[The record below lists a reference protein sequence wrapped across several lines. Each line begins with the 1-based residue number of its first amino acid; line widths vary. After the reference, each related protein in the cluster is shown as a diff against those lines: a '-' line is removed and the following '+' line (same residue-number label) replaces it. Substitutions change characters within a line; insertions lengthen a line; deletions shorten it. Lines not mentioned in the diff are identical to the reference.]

1 MSHSK
6 KVSDAVLK
14 LRAARRAN
22 TDDAVFWLLVDPALR
37 DPLGAAADGRQQ
49 AIISLPNVVKTM
61 SPRLIQLH
69 EEVDALMLQNSI
81 QVAIDESSGLFDD
94 ETHGSPRSVCAWL
107 RPSSGSIDLH
117 SAANRLYMM
126 AKLQPPELA
135 SSSVSLR
142 FWDPRITAGAITIMS
157 EPVWLNRLAHC
168 GIAQWW
174 HMDASGALIASVP
187 DESASSP
194 EPEFSIWRPTI
205 SQWNQLN
212 YLSWC
217 NRIERLAQSWDCVQP
232 PRRLDIQ
239 PLVIRAVEA
248 GLKFEA
254 DVICF
259 VHACLCI
266 DLQFDRHPAVQR
278 ALATCKATN
287 EPGLFQAQADVWRPA
302 VEQSATSTVGTTQ

>member
-14 LRAARRAN
+14 LRAARRTN

-37 DPLGAAADGRQQ
+37 DPLGAAAEGRRQ

-69 EEVDALMLQNSI
+69 EEVDARLLQSSL
-81 QVAIDESSGLFDD
+81 QAAIDEWSGLFDD
-94 ETHGSPRSVCAWL
+94 EAHGRPRSVCAWL
-107 RPSSGSIDLH
+107 RPSSGSIDLQ
-117 SAANRLYMM
+117 STANRLSMM
-126 AKLQPPELA
+126 AKLQTPELA
-135 SSSVSLR
+135 PSTVSLR
-142 FWDPRITAGAITIMS
+142 FWDPRITSDAITIMS
-157 EPVWLNRLAHC
+157 ESVWVNRLAHC

-194 EPEFSIWRPTI
+194 EAEFSIWRPTI

-212 YLSWC
+212 YVSWR
-217 NRIERLAQSWDCVQP
+217 NRIEHLAQSWDCVQP
-232 PRRLDIQ
+232 PRHSDIQ
-239 PLVIRAVEA
+239 QLVMRAVDS
-248 GLKFEA
+248 GLKFEV

-266 DLQFDRHPAVQR
+266 DLQFDRHPAVQT
-278 ALATCKATN
+278 ALAMCKTTN